1 MFQNVIWGWLSR
13 RGIELG
19 GIAAAALSWYMTRT
33 PAEQD
38 AINRVFTGDWR
49 EVPIGVYIGIGA
61 TIWGYVWSFRAT
73 TAPQVVTADA
83 HKIPLPRKGEEGV
96 STTRKVETL
105 ANAAPAPKTL
115 WERLTGRN

>member
-1 MFQNVIWGWLSR
+1 MFQNVIWGWLAR
-13 RGIELG
+13 RAVEVG
-19 GIAAAALSWYMTRT
+19 GVAF
-33 PAEQD
+33 
-38 AINRVFTGDWR
+38 AIYQIYIGLPPSVQVAIQGVLTGDNSQ
-49 EVPIGVYIGIGA
+49 ENLALAIGGLVLAGV
-61 TIWGYVWSFRAT
+61 GYLWSFRAT

-115 WERLTGRN
+115 WERLTIR